1 MGRIKGFLTFMSD
14 QLMTSNPLKPML
26 PAFVKTRRVSDAAF
40 HAAAA
45 HYFRYCALGCVGL
58 ALAGCS
64 ATQTN
69 HPLRGA
75 ATTVGFATLAG
86 EPKDFVKASRGKT
99 ELAFVPIGRGGIERP
114 VPARNAA
121 QAKDLETELD
131 RTRDQSDNFA
141 RRQLPPGAFGQAF
154 PSVAVPPKP
163 VRASAGSGA
172 NEQPTPGA
180 PESFPVSPNRLRQ
193 IRENS
198 RQATE

>member
-1 MGRIKGFLTFMSD
+1 MSD

-26 PAFVKTRRVSDAAF
+26 PSFVKSCFAPDRVFYAATV
-40 HAAAA
+40 
-45 HYFRYCALGCVGL
+45 RYWRSCAFACAGVM
-58 ALAGCS
+58 LAGCS
-64 ATQTN
+64 ATETN

-75 ATTVGFATLAG
+75 ATTVGFATSAG

-99 ELAFVPIGRGGIERP
+99 ELAYVPIGRGGIERP
-114 VPARNAA
+114 VPARSAA

-141 RRQLPPGAFGQAF
+141 RRQLPPGAFG
-154 PSVAVPPKP
+154 PSVAAPARP
-163 VRASAGSGA
+163 VRANAGA
-172 NEQPTPGA
+172 NERPTPGA

-198 RQATE
+198 RNATE

>member
-1 MGRIKGFLTFMSD
+1 MSD

-26 PAFVKTRRVSDAAF
+26 PAIAKPSVVSDTAF
-40 HAAAA
+40 HAVGA
-45 HYFRYCALGCVGL
+45 RCCALLCVGML
-58 ALAGCS
+58 LAGCS
-64 ATQTN
+64 ATETN

-75 ATTVGFATLAG
+75 ATTVGFATKAG

-99 ELAFVPIGRGGIERP
+99 ELAYVPIGRGGIERP
-114 VPARNAA
+114 VPARTAA

-141 RRQLPPGAFGQAF
+141 RRQLPPGAFGQPL
-154 PSVAVPPKP
+154 PSVAAPARP
-163 VRASAGSGA
+163 VRANAGA
-172 NEQPTPGA
+172 NERPTPGA